1 MQPNWLYIVTEI
13 TAEGFWR
20 APQTYSDPLPYGDA
34 LAILVELEA
43 ETSRDDINFELVA
56 VAQH

>member
-20 APQTYSDPLPYGDA
+20 ELYTYSEPLPYGDA
-34 LAILVELEA
+34 LSILVELEA
-43 ETSRDDINFELVA
+43 ETSRDDVNFELVA
-56 VAQH
+56 VA